1 MPFVFYGC
9 ETSSLILRGGNR
21 LRIFEDRVLRR
32 IFGPRRE
39 EVTGER
45 RKVPNEE
52 FNNLYCPPNI
62 VQVIK
67 SRRLKRAGHVA
78 YMGQSCIQNFMGNSK
93 GKT

>member
-1 MPFVFYGC
+1 MVANIKG
-9 ETSSLILRGGNR
+9 ENW
-21 LRIFEDRVLRR
+21 LRIFEGRVLRR
-32 IFGPRRE
+32 IFGPRKD

-62 VQVIK
+62 VHVIK

-78 YMGQSCIQNFMGNSK
+78 YMGQSCIQNFVGNSK